1 MRVGLIGQA
10 FQSLTFHG
18 LRRQKRNGLPARHI
32 FSNRRLCAAF
42 KTRINQTKGLT
53 ISRARTALAAFA
65 CSAHQMGIERSRFA
79 LYAPTIQPLLEP
91 KNVLL
96 PFDRRIRI
104 TIRRNGRYDP
114 CAVWVLELTD
124 LD

>member
-10 FQSLTFHG
+10 FQSPTTIV

-42 KTRINQTKGLT
+42 KTRINQTKGLI

-65 CSAHQMGIERSRFA
+65 CAAPQMGVERGRFA
-79 LYAPTIQPLLEP
+79 LYRAHNTAFVRAENRPS
-91 KNVLL
+91 
-96 PFDRRIRI
+96 
-104 TIRRNGRYDP
+104 P
-114 CAVWVLELTD
+114 C
-124 LD
+124 

>member
-1 MRVGLIGQA
+1 MRGFKALINQPIGLIMNWAG
-10 FQSLTFHG
+10 
-18 LRRQKRNGLPARHI
+18 
-32 FSNRRLCAAF
+32 
-42 KTRINQTKGLT
+42 
-53 ISRARTALAAFA
+53 TALAAFA

-104 TIRRNGRYDP
+104 TIRRNGRYAP